1 MEIKLNQLYREIAET
16 VHAMIPE
23 EWEKFYFYAQISE
36 DGGGT
41 YFFYNNFRNK
51 ENYKYSVEIPFKY
64 EVDEEEFER
73 KEDFLYKLSKELRN
87 VFKDNQ
93 QELWYSLQCLWNIV
107 GNLTCISIIQ
117 IGSIQNIVLAD
128 QMIIWKH
135 KYLGEVPIDENDK
148 ELIHKYD
155 NEFPNN
161 PI

>member
-1 MEIKLNQLYREIAET
+1 MEIKLNRLYREIAET

-87 VFKDNQ
+87 VSKIISKSFGT
-93 QELWYSLQCLWNIV
+93 LLQCLWNIV

-117 IGSIQNIVLAD
+117 IGSIQNIVLV
-128 QMIIWKH
+128 IR
-135 KYLGEVPIDENDK
+135 
-148 ELIHKYD
+148 
-155 NEFPNN
+155 
-161 PI
+161 

>member
-1 MEIKLNQLYREIAET
+1 MEGNLL
-16 VHAMIPE
+16 
-23 EWEKFYFYAQISE
+23 
-36 DGGGT
+36 
-41 YFFYNNFRNK
+41 FYNNFRNK

-73 KEDFLYKLSKELRN
+73 RFLYKLSKELRN

-93 QELWYSLQCLWNIV
+93 QELWYSFTMSLEHSGEFNMHFDYTNWFD
-107 GNLTCISIIQ
+107 TEYSF
-117 IGSIQNIVLAD
+117 SD

-148 ELIHKYD
+148 ALIHKYD

>member
-1 MEIKLNQLYREIAET
+1 MEIKLNLLYREIAET
-16 VHAMIPE
+16 VHALIPE

-36 DGGGT
+36 AGGGT

-64 EVDEEEFER
+64 EVNEEEFER
-73 KEDFLYKLSKELRN
+73 KEDSLYKLSKELRN

-93 QELWYSLQCLWNIV
+93 QELWYSFTMSLEHSGEFNMHFDYTNWLE
-107 GNLTCISIIQ
+107 TEYSF
-117 IGSIQNIVLAD
+117 SD
-128 QMIIWKH
+128 QMIIWKR
-135 KYLGEVPIDENDK
+135 KYLGEVPINENDK
-148 ELIHKYD
+148 ALINKYN